1 MQVSAIDRALEA
13 NEYFSRTFVLPPD
26 LPGPE
31 VAAVMC
37 MDARIDPVRALGFR
51 PGEAHIIRN
60 AGGRLADAIR
70 SLAISQT
77 ILGTREVMIV
87 HHTQCGMMRYTDDEM
102 RLMFRKARGAIV
114 DGIAFLPF
122 RDLVQSVLDDLE
134 LYRQSPLL
142 RQDIPVRGFVYDV
155 ETGKLTEVN

>member
-1 MQVSAIDRALEA
+1 MSAIDRALEA
-13 NEYFSRTFVLPPD
+13 NEYFSRTYELPPD
-26 LPGPE
+26 LPDPQ

-87 HHTQCGMMRYTDDEM
+87 HHTRCGMMRYTDDEM
-102 RLMFRKARGAIV
+102 RAMFRKARGAIA

-122 RDLVQSVLDDLE
+122 RDLVQSVRDDLE
-134 LYRQSPLL
+134 LYRQSPIL